1 MSAHTPNPPHRDI
14 IRLHATP
21 SCDSIPRM
29 AQIAKLRSL
38 LMSAFGPALAIVLLA
53 LFAGYAVLG
62 SNGIL
67 AWGDYSRALEERRHD
82 LAKVKAERD
91 RLKNR
96 VDLVDPRHA
105 DPDMVDELVRR
116 ELNVGH
122 PDEVIVP
129 LR

>member
-1 MSAHTPNPPHRDI
+1 
-14 IRLHATP
+14 
-21 SCDSIPRM
+21 M

-38 LMSAFGPALAIVLLA
+38 LMSAFGPAVAIVLLA

-62 SNGIL
+62 SNGVL
-67 AWGDYSRALEERRHD
+67 AWGDYSHALHERQQE

-96 VDLVDPRHA
+96 VDLLNPRHA

>member
-1 MSAHTPNPPHRDI
+1 
-14 IRLHATP
+14 
-21 SCDSIPRM
+21 
-29 AQIAKLRSL
+29 
-38 LMSAFGPALAIVLLA
+38 MSAFGPALAIVLLA

-62 SNGIL
+62 ANGIL
-67 AWGDYSRALEERRHD
+67 AWGDYSRALEHRRHE
-82 LAKVKAERD
+82 LATVKAERD

-96 VDLVDPRHA
+96 VELLDPRHA